1 MAIDCSDVSLQLES
15 LKINCPDADIPSASP
30 VPISPEPPAIDEM
43 PEAPVVSR
51 RRKLVLASAAD
62 LISAGHNVAVRPS
75 FDNNIRVQTYI
86 NCWNMVAVQHGLWVR
101 LENEVRVDEEC
112 VVIMVG

>member
-1 MAIDCSDVSLQLES
+1 MAIDCRDVSLQLES
-15 LKINCPDADIPSASP
+15 LIINCPDADTPSASP
-30 VPISPEPPAIDEM
+30 VPISPE
-43 PEAPVVSR
+43 APVVSR
-51 RRKLVLASAAD
+51 RRRHVLASAAD

-101 LENEVRVDEEC
+101 LEDEVRVDEEC

>member
-1 MAIDCSDVSLQLES
+1 
-15 LKINCPDADIPSASP
+15 
-30 VPISPEPPAIDEM
+30 
-43 PEAPVVSR
+43 
-51 RRKLVLASAAD
+51 

-101 LENEVRVDEEC
+101 SEDEVRVDEEC